1 MRLFDIQAPFEP
13 QGDQPRAI
21 EKLSFGFEKYKE
33 QTLLGVTGSGKTFT
47 MAKVIQKLQKP
58 ALVLSHN
65 KTLAAQLYN
74 ELKEF
79 FPNNKVCYFVSYYDY
94 YQPESYLPAS
104 DTYIEKDSMINE
116 KIERMRMET
125 ATELLTR
132 KDVIIVSSVSCIYG
146 FGKPADFQAQSIKII
161 KNSKLKNQNFFGP
174 QALARKLIEM
184 QYERNDIELRPGR
197 FRVRGDVVDIV
208 QGSGTSVIRIYF
220 SGDDIEKISEL
231 HPVSGKTTHELDS
244 VVIFPA
250 KAFVVPKD
258 RQDSAIKEIQK
269 ELHERLKSLGT
280 VESYRLKQ
288 RTAYDIEMIE
298 QLGYCKGIENYSRHF
313 DQRAQGSH
321 PFTLLDYFEYNFKKE
336 WLMFID
342 ESHVAVPQVG
352 GMYEGDKSRKRNLI
366 DFGFR
371 LPSAYDNRPLMF
383 KEFEGYLNHV
393 VYVSAT
399 PGEYELK
406 NSGQIVEQI
415 IRPTGLIDPPIILRP
430 IEGQVD
436 DLISEVK
443 KVIGLGYRTLVT
455 TLTKRLSEDLTA
467 YLREAGIKAE
477 YLHSEINTLQR
488 NEILKNLR
496 IGKFDVLVG
505 INLLREGLDLPEV
518 ALVAILDADKEGFLR
533 NAKSLIQTIG
543 RAARNIDSRVI
554 MYADVFTKSMK
565 EAVNETNRRR
575 KIQIAYNIKHN
586 ITPLSIIK
594 AIKDKENALSPDDP
608 KALQKIEQKIIE
620 LDSQMKIAAEE
631 LNFELAIELRS
642 KIQAIKHKLNTE
654 NKKKL

>member
-1 MRLFDIQAPFEP
+1 MSVFTIQAPFEP
-13 QGDQPRAI
+13 QGDQPKAI
-21 EKLSFGFEKYKE
+21 EKLFLGFDRYKE

-47 MAKVIQKLQKP
+47 MAQVIQKLQKP

-74 ELKEF
+74 ELNDF

-116 KIERMRMET
+116 KIERMRLEA

-146 FGKPADFQAQSIKII
+146 FGQPADFLAQSIKIF
-161 KNSKLKNQNFFGP
+161 KSSKLKIKNFFGP
-174 QALARKLIEM
+174 QALARKLVEM
-184 QYERNDIELRPGR
+184 QYERNDIELKPGR

-220 SGDDIEKISEL
+220 FGDDIEKISEL
-231 HPVSGKTTHELDS
+231 HPVSGKTVHELGS

-258 RQDSAIKEIQK
+258 RQDRAIKDMRK
-269 ELHERLKSLGT
+269 ELYERLKSLGT

-288 RTAYDIEMIE
+288 RTEYDIEMIE

-313 DQRAQGSH
+313 DQRPQGSH
-321 PFTLLDYFEYNFKKE
+321 PFTLLDYFQYTFKKD

-342 ESHVAVPQVG
+342 ESHATVPQVG

-371 LPSAYDNRPLMF
+371 LPSAYDNRPLKFQEF
-383 KEFEGYLNHV
+383 KGYLHHV
-393 VYVSAT
+393 IYVSAT

-415 IRPTGLIDPPIILRP
+415 IRPTGLVDPPILLRP
-430 IEGQVD
+430 IEGQVN

-477 YLHSEINTLQR
+477 YLHSEIDTLER

-565 EAVNETNRRR
+565 EAIHETNRRR
-575 KIQIAYNIKHN
+575 KIQIAHNTKHN
-586 ITPLSIIK
+586 ITPLSIVK
-594 AIKDKENALSPDDP
+594 AIKDAKTALSPDDP
-608 KALQKIEQKIIE
+608 KELQKIEQKIIE
-620 LDSQMKIAAEE
+620 LDSQMKVAAEE

-642 KIQAIKHKLNTE
+642 KIQALKYRLNSE
-654 NKKKL
+654 NKKKK

>member
-21 EKLSFGFEKYKE
+21 EKLSSGFGEYKE

-47 MAKVIQKLQKP
+47 MAQVIQRLQKP

-161 KNSKLKNQNFFGP
+161 KNSKLKIQNFFGP

-231 HPVSGKTTHELDS
+231 HPVSGKTTHEIDL

-258 RQDSAIKEIQK
+258 RQDSAIKEIRK
-269 ELHERLKSLGT
+269 ELRERLKDLGA
-280 VESYRLKQ
+280 VEAYRLKQ
-288 RTAYDIEMIE
+288 RTEYDIEMIE

-321 PFTLLDYFEYNFKKE
+321 PFTLLDYFEYNFKKD

-352 GMYEGDKSRKRNLI
+352 GMYEGDKSRKKNLI

-371 LPSAYDNRPLMF
+371 LPSAYDNRPLTF

-443 KVIGLGYRTLVT
+443 KVIQLGYRTLVT

-477 YLHSEINTLQR
+477 YLHSEINTLER

-554 MYADVFTKSMK
+554 MYADVLTRSMK
-565 EAVNETNRRR
+565 EAIHETNRRR
-575 KIQIAYNIKHN
+575 KIQKAYNTKHN

-594 AIKDKENALSPDDP
+594 AIKDKESVLSPDDP
-608 KALQKIEQKIIE
+608 RAVQKIEQKIIE
-620 LDSQMKIAAEE
+620 RDSQMKIAAEE
-631 LNFELAIELRS
+631 LNFELAIELRE
-642 KIQAIKHKLNTE
+642 KIHEL
-654 NKKKL
+654 KKKAMSAH